1 MEEAEAL
8 EDTCPEEAL
17 LGRLVEAVRGLN
29 ALQSL
34 RDGRREVAVERG
46 CPAGEEGG
54 RGARDGGGG
63 KGDEEAGG
71 GSPDEEECICKVLR
85 LLRGVSVSHSVRATS
100 WREALRECALVL
112 TACPPGGSDQRPV
125 PAGESG
131 SFWPIKSE
139 VASQVVKV
147 WTFFQADNIKT
158 ASPKFS
164 SASRRRYR
172 TLQKYWSGSS

>member
-1 MEEAEAL
+1 MEEAESL
-8 EDTCPEEAL
+8 DDTCPEEDL

-34 RDGRREVAVERG
+34 RDRRREVAAERG

-63 KGDEEAGG
+63 KGDEEEEAGG

-85 LLRGVSVSHSVRATS
+85 LLRGLSVCHSVRATS

-112 TACPPGGSDQRPV
+112 TASSPVGSDQQPV
-125 PAGESG
+125 PTGDSG

-139 VASQVVKV
+139 VASQDVKV
-147 WTFFQADNIKT
+147 SSHMMFF
-158 ASPKFS
+158 
-164 SASRRRYR
+164 R
-172 TLQKYWSGSS
+172 